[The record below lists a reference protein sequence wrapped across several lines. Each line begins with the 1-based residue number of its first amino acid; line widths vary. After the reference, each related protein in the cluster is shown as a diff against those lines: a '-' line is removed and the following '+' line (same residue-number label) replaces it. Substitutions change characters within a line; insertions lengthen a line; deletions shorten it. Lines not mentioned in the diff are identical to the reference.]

1 MDTAIITFSLYMLMS
16 FFYRNSAKTAIKDIP
31 TNWELYHNH
40 YKIPSKFLRRM
51 FGLKKN
57 SIPKFLCFRLY
68 LSFVSGIL
76 ALINAIIVLGVHNQD
91 LLFKIMAYSCAFFG
105 IIDNIQ
111 FIIMYY
117 IFKKYKKKRG

>member
-1 MDTAIITFSLYMLMS
+1 
-16 FFYRNSAKTAIKDIP
+16 
-31 TNWELYHNH
+31 
-40 YKIPSKFLRRM
+40 M